1 MAYGLYLS
9 LDQTRWYRGDYSADS
24 KLTGTIYTDKI
35 KTKAKNLTGYT
46 VKIRVF
52 KPRRF
57 GDRFNKT
64 ATIVSASNGT
74 WSYAVQDGEMP
85 VFGLYEV
92 KAEISKADARES
104 TLNYVELLVLEGP
117 SGS

>member
-24 KLTGTIYTDKI
+24 KLTGTIYTDKN

-92 KAEISKADARES
+92 KAEISKADARAVS
-104 TLNYVELLVLEGP
+104 YTHLTLPTTPYV
-117 SGS
+117 